1 MTKRFVY
8 PKKIYGGK
16 KGLQIQREA
25 EDGKIWFGIEEAIQN
40 YCEEM
45 GLELQNVQWLI
56 WSEAD
61 NNYIW
66 IQSIINEIRD
76 KNYIWIKA
84 NNIKDWLKLFD
95 AIEVTWSE

>member
-25 EDGKIWFGIEEAIQN
+25 EDGQVWFGVEEAIQN

-61 NNYIW
+61 NDYI
-66 IQSIINEIRD
+66 Q
-76 KNYIWIKA
+76 IKA
-84 NNIKDWLKLFD
+84 NTIKDWLKLFD
-95 AIEVTWSE
+95 AIDVTWTE

>member
-8 PKKIYGGK
+8 PKKIYGSK

-25 EDGKIWFGIEEAIQN
+25 EDGKVWFGIEEAIQN

-56 WSEAD
+56 WSEKD
-61 NNYIW
+61 DNYIG
-66 IQSIINEIRD
+66 
-76 KNYIWIKA
+76 IKA
-84 NNIKDWLKLFD
+84 NTIKDWLKLFD
-95 AIEVTWSE
+95 AIDVTWTD

>member
-16 KGLQIQREA
+16 KGLQIQRED
-25 EDGKIWFGIEEAIQN
+25 EDGKIWFGVEEAIQN

-45 GLELQNVQWLI
+45 GLELPNVQWLI

-61 NNYIW
+61 N
-66 IQSIINEIRD
+66 
-76 KNYIWIKA
+76 NYIWIKA